1 MSEYLNNRN
10 WCSSQPLVIL
20 IVFSSMRLEKSFK
33 PQVPDGRAHH
43 LLQKLVAQGLPVSS
57 CRVIDVFLIQGIPEL
72 TPVLGTELF
81 CDSVAEFLTV
91 NDPIALKSSV
101 EWAGA
106 GMIPESTVPA
116 TSGASLG
123 STVPATSNATPGSI
137 METTHS
143 WDLALE
149 ISYKPGVTD
158 PVALTARQALELQF
172 GNLPDDAL
180 VQQAQQYLIW
190 FNPSSETSPEKP
202 HSFEQLSQAVAR
214 ELYNPLI
221 QSCRILTPDQLK
233 TQGFPQFYPQVQ
245 VAPHDQIETYPIT
258 SLTDQ
263 ELLDL
268 STNRLLALTLEEMK
282 VIQAYYQDPQT
293 QVKRKELGL
302 PQEATDIELEMLG
315 QSWSEHCKHKI
326 FAATIDYRVDGS
338 EDHIPSS
345 NLSSNPSSKPQ
356 DQVNQPTK
364 EPSKHQALQIN
375 GLFRQYIKRT
385 TDDLS
390 TKRKDLRSVFHDNSG
405 VVDFDDDTVM
415 CFKAETHNSP
425 SALDPYGGAITGIV
439 GVNRDIMGTGKGAWP
454 FFNTNVLC
462 FGYPETPKEKI
473 PEGLLHPKTVLGGVH
488 QGIIDGGNQSGI
500 PTVAGAFLFDESYLG
515 KPLVFCGTGG
525 LMPRTILG
533 EESWVQHVDPG
544 DLAVM
549 AGGRIGLDGIHGATF
564 SSLEL
569 DESSPTSAV
578 QIGDPITQRRML
590 DFLMEAR
597 DLGLYKGITDN
608 GAGGLSSSLGEMAQY
623 SGGVR
628 VDLDKALLKYPGL
641 APWEIWVSESQE
653 RMSLAVDPKT
663 WDQFSA
669 LAKARGVEVSVVG
682 EFTDSGFIDL
692 TYKGNTIGL
701 LTMEFVH
708 EGLPAMNLKAR
719 WIPAAQRR
727 PLDRALETLDQ
738 LGTTYFNT
746 NPLQGLKE
754 LWLTLLAEPN
764 IRSKEPLV
772 RQYDHEVQGRS
783 VVKPFTGTR
792 TNGPTD
798 GGVLQPKPDSY
809 QGVTV
814 THGICPRV
822 SDDDAYSMAVLAVDE
837 AYRSH
842 IALGGDPD
850 KASGLDNFCWP
861 DPVSSGTNL
870 DGEYKLAQLVRAN
883 QGLRDACLA
892 YNLPLVSGKD
902 SMKND
907 VRLGGVKVS
916 VRPTLLVS
924 LFGIVPDIRT
934 IVGSD
939 VKKPGDLI
947 YCIGTQAALWGRG
960 LDQKSQSE
968 NQPVVQQ
975 ESWLEQV
982 PETSH
987 QPLPFALGGS
997 FLEKLLAP
1005 EHQPRSTYGN
1015 HHHLGAAPII
1025 DLPQARKFYDQVHQ
1039 GLNQKLFQS
1048 IHDVSDGG
1056 LALALSES
1064 LIGGQLGCSIDLT
1077 PWLKQVAGGATQAPD
1092 HNQNTSQNTSQ
1103 YQQFW
1108 PLLAASLFNEEPTRF
1123 VVTLSPEHQT
1133 AFEGLFDPA
1142 NRLFLGTVEQDP
1154 RLVMTVEDQKLQ
1166 IDLHQLNQAWNSYG
1180 QQMSDR
1186 KLMPDREHG
1195 SNHIE
1200 IKPVTSE
1207 AKP

>member
-1 MSEYLNNRN
+1 
-10 WCSSQPLVIL
+10 
-20 IVFSSMRLEKSFK
+20 MRLEKSFK

-57 CRVIDVFLIQGIPEL
+57 CRVIDVFLIRGIPEL
-72 TPVLGTELF
+72 PPDLGTELL

-91 NDPIALKSSV
+91 NNPIALKSTIDWV
-101 EWAGA
+101 GA
-106 GMIPESTVPA
+106 GITPESTVPA
-116 TSGASLG
+116 SPGK
-123 STVPATSNATPGSI
+123 TP
-137 METTHS
+137 EANHS

-180 VQQAQQYLIW
+180 VQQARQYLIW
-190 FNPSSETSPEKP
+190 FHPSSETSPEKP
-202 HSFEQLSQAVAR
+202 HSLEQLSQAVAR

-245 VAPHDQIETYPIT
+245 VAPHDQIETYLIT

-293 QVKRKELGL
+293 QAKRKELGL

-326 FAATIDYRVDGS
+326 FAATIDYQVDGS
-338 EDHIPSS
+338 EDHI
-345 NLSSNPSSKPQ
+345 SNPTSNPQ
-356 DQVNQPTK
+356 DQV
-364 EPSKHQALQIN
+364 LQIK

-390 TKRKDLRSVFHDNSG
+390 AKRKDLRSVFHDNSG
-405 VVDFDDDTVM
+405 VVDFDENTVM

-623 SGGVR
+623 SGGIR
-628 VDLDKALLKYPGL
+628 VDLDKAPLKYSGL

-663 WDQFSA
+663 WDQFLA
-669 LAKARGVEVSVVG
+669 LAKDRGVEVSIVG
-682 EFTDSGFIDL
+682 EFTNSGYIDL

-727 PLDRALETLDQ
+727 PLAIALKTLDQ
-738 LGTTYFNT
+738 LDATYFNT
-746 NPLQGLKE
+746 NPLQGLKD

-764 IRSKEPLV
+764 IRSKESLV

-783 VVKPFTGTR
+783 VVKPFTGTL

-798 GGVLQPKPDSY
+798 GGVLQPKSDSY

-861 DPVSSGTNL
+861 DPVASATNP

-924 LFGIVPDIRT
+924 LFGIVPDIRK
-934 IVGSD
+934 IVSSD
-939 VKKPGDLI
+939 AKTPGDLI
-947 YCIGTQAALWGRG
+947 YCIGTKTALWGRG
-960 LDQKSQSE
+960 LDQRSQSE

-1015 HHHLGAAPII
+1015 DHHLGAAPKI
-1025 DLPQARKFYDQVHQ
+1025 DLPLARKFYDQVHQ
-1039 GLNQKLFQS
+1039 GLNQKLFRS

-1077 PWLKQVAGGATQAPD
+1077 PWLKHVAAGATQAPD
-1092 HNQNTSQNTSQ
+1092 HNEYTSQS
-1103 YQQFW
+1103 QQFW

-1133 AFEGLFDPA
+1133 VFEGLFDPT
-1142 NRLFLGTVEQDP
+1142 NRVFLGTVEQDP

-1166 IDLHQLNQAWNSYG
+1166 IDLHELNQAWNSYG

-1186 KLMPDREHG
+1186 KLLPDQEHS
-1195 SNHIE
+1195 SNHLKTKTVIN
-1200 IKPVTSE
+1200 E
-1207 AKP
+1207 AHR